1 MAIKKR
7 NEGTGGCLGRLF
19 YGFLG
24 MLVILGAL
32 SFAASSNIDFGTL
45 LSQIKNADLEGI
57 VVSTKQ
63 SISELQTSLDT
74 PSSSNSANNG
84 EPNETSPTSNET
96 NSSAE
101 NGIYTPLSLSGKLQL
116 VLGEYDSL
124 GRATSAH
131 IQLKESD
138 EPASGTREPR
148 ITYDPVGWH
157 NYKFNY
163 LDENNNVKQAW
174 LMNRGHLVGYQ
185 FSGLN
190 SEGKNLVPITRYLNA
205 GTMSDNG
212 MDAGNYNSMLFY
224 ENQLDDWL
232 AANKDF
238 YLDLLV
244 VPNYSG
250 EELLPRTISMYWT
263 AFDSNG
269 NQISVELDQNGIAK
283 KSGLIGSVTLSNVSP
298 NAEIDYK
305 TGFATSLIK

>member
-1 MAIKKR
+1 MAIKKK
-7 NEGTGGCLGRLF
+7 NKGTGGCLGRLF
-19 YGFLG
+19 NGFLG
-24 MLVILGAL
+24 MLVIFGAI
-32 SFAASSNIDFGTL
+32 SFATSSNIDFRTL
-45 LSQIKNADLEGI
+45 FNQIKNADLEGI

-63 SISELQTSLDT
+63 SISELESSLET
-74 PSSSNSANNG
+74 SSSSDSMNNG
-84 EPNETSPTSNET
+84 EPSETSPTSNET
-96 NSSAE
+96 NSSAK
-101 NGIYTPLSLSGKLQL
+101 NGIYTPLLFSGKLQL

-138 EPASGTREPR
+138 EPASGSREPR

-163 LDENNNVKQAW
+163 LDENNDVKQAW

-244 VPNYSG
+244 VPNYFG

-269 NQISVELDQNGIAK
+269 NQISVELDQNGLAK
-283 KSGLIGSVTLSNVSP
+283 NSGLIGSVTLSNVSP

-305 TGFATSLIK
+305 TGFATALIK

>member
-1 MAIKKR
+1 MAIKKK
-7 NEGTGGCLGRLF
+7 NKGTGGCLGRLF
-19 YGFLG
+19 NGFLG
-24 MLVILGAL
+24 MLVVFGAI
-32 SFAASSNIDFGTL
+32 SFAASSNIDFRTL
-45 LSQIKNADLEGI
+45 FNQIKNADLEGM

-63 SISELQTSLDT
+63 NISELEPSLET
-74 PSSSNSANNG
+74 SSSSDSMDNG
-84 EPNETSPTSNET
+84 EPSETSPTSNET
-96 NSSAE
+96 NSSAK
-101 NGIYTPLSLSGKLQL
+101 NGIYTPLPFSGKLQL

-138 EPASGTREPR
+138 EPASGSREPR

-163 LDENNNVKQAW
+163 LDENNDVKQAW

-244 VPNYSG
+244 VPNYFG

-269 NQISVELDQNGIAK
+269 NQISIELDQNGIAK
-283 KSGLIGSVTLSNVSP
+283 KSGLISSVTLSNVSP

-305 TGFATSLIK
+305 TGFATALIK

>member
-19 YGFLG
+19 YSFLG
-24 MLVILGAL
+24 MLVILGAI

-45 LSQIKNADLEGI
+45 LNQIKNADLEGI
-57 VVSTKQ
+57 VTSTKQ
-63 SISELQTSLDT
+63 SISELQTSLET
-74 PSSSNSANNG
+74 PSNSANNG
-84 EPNETSPTSNET
+84 KPSKTSPTSNET
-96 NSSAE
+96 NLSAE
-101 NGIYTPLSLSGKLQL
+101 NGTYTPLPFSGKLQL

-190 SEGKNLVPITRYLNA
+190 SEGKNLVPITRYLNV
-205 GTMSDNG
+205 GTMSDKG

-263 AFDSNG
+263 AFNSNG
-269 NQISVELDQNGIAK
+269 NQISVELNQNGIAK

-305 TGFATSLIK
+305 TGFATALIK